1 MSANDEDDDDVDD
14 NTPSTSEGE
23 KFSGSDSES
32 DGNELIKSTKGGW
45 NAKNSTLNWNVINF
59 FQFLLV
65 TKLASDYKKSPK
77 SSPEVRK
84 RKPRKAD

>member
-1 MSANDEDDDDVDD
+1 MVSANDEDDDVDD

-45 NAKNSTLNWNVINF
+45 NAKNSTLN
-59 FQFLLV
+59 
-65 TKLASDYKKSPK
+65 
-77 SSPEVRK
+77 
-84 RKPRKAD
+84 